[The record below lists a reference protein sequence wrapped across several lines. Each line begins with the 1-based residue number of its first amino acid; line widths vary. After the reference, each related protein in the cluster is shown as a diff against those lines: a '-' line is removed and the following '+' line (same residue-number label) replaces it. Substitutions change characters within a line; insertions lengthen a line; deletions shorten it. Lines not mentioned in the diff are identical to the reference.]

1 MLKIPQSGVW
11 WVRQFGCK
19 LPVYCRGIQHPQSNP
34 HDCWSP
40 HFVQKNDDNI
50 VTVAMAKMSVL
61 HEEENEVKRQTGYN
75 MIKRHALV
83 MPQLWTRV
91 YIYMYIYIY
100 TYVYYIYM
108 ITHVYTFKHNNVN
121 ALCMCTFHTVIVV
134 FVSILYIYIFIYQVA
149 KLSNIRITVNCF
161 QSTVSKSYVC
171 AKTIANS
178 PFNNWMMG
186 KFTGLPLKNMSKN
199 MFWDDLFPF
208 THPLNSEF
216 TVLLV
221 LK

>member
-61 HEEENEVKRQTGYN
+61 HGEENEVKRRTGYN

-83 MPQLWTRV
+83 MPQL
-91 YIYMYIYIY
+91 
-100 TYVYYIYM
+100 
-108 ITHVYTFKHNNVN
+108 
-121 ALCMCTFHTVIVV
+121 
-134 FVSILYIYIFIYQVA
+134 
-149 KLSNIRITVNCF
+149 
-161 QSTVSKSYVC
+161 
-171 AKTIANS
+171 
-178 PFNNWMMG
+178 
-186 KFTGLPLKNMSKN
+186 
-199 MFWDDLFPF
+199 
-208 THPLNSEF
+208 
-216 TVLLV
+216 
-221 LK
+221 

>member
-91 YIYMYIYIY
+91 YIYIY

-134 FVSILYIYIFIYQVA
+134 FVSILYIYIYTR
-149 KLSNIRITVNCF
+149 LLNCP
-161 QSTVSKSYVC
+161 TYV
-171 AKTIANS
+171 
-178 PFNNWMMG
+178 
-186 KFTGLPLKNMSKN
+186 
-199 MFWDDLFPF
+199 
-208 THPLNSEF
+208 
-216 TVLLV
+216 
-221 LK
+221 